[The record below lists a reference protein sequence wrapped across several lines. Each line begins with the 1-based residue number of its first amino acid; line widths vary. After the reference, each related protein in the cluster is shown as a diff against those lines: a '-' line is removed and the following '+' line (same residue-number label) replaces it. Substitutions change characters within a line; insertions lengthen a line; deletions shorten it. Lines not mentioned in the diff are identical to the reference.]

1 MGPPCI
7 IVCKVVFSILLSA
20 QKMIKHVSMG
30 IFLTAAIAFLFI
42 VLAIWQILGNSDETS
57 PDDKKKRLSPYILL
71 SMAFHLVCSLNEGS
85 MVTLRAPFA
94 VLVGLTAYCSMCFLT
109 LSDGGMKMIVLAV
122 VVTGIS
128 FGLYDILHLFSG
140 CPVLPELFYRSG
152 TVCLPL
158 IISILYSYGIY
169 RRLKSIKAVVRLGST
184 WTTVCLCVDSIYVNV
199 LLGVSVVFCFFNK
212 VSGACGQLGIMM
224 YTLSLVLF
232 QCALVTR
239 ISRSSAFVLWTEH
252 ERKIIEAM
260 QLSRTDSI
268 GDTAGSEALYKG
280 IYARILEYFEAEKP
294 YLKHDLTIND
304 VVSVVFTNKLYI
316 SKAISQY
323 AGRNF
328 CQFVN
333 YYRVLHAVELF
344 REDTSL
350 KIVDMATK
358 SGFNS
363 SVSFSMA
370 FRLYMGEKPGDW
382 CRKERSLLEKRK
394 K

>member
-1 MGPPCI
+1 MI
-7 IVCKVVFSILLSA
+7 ICKVVFSILLSA
-20 QKMIKHVSMG
+20 QETIKYVFMG
-30 IFLTAAIAFLFI
+30 IFLTAAIAFVFTS
-42 VLAIWQILGNSDETS
+42 LAIGQILGNSEETY

-71 SMAFHLVCSLNEGS
+71 SMAFHLVCSLHNGNI
-85 MVTLRAPFA
+85 MTFRTPFA
-94 VLVGLTAYCSMCFLT
+94 VLVGLTAYCSLCFLT
-109 LSDGGMKMIVLAV
+109 LSDGIMKMIVLAV

-140 CPVLPELFYRSG
+140 CPVLPELFYVSG
-152 TVCLPL
+152 TVSMPL
-158 IISILYSYGIY
+158 IISMLYVYGIY
-169 RRLKSIKAVVRLGST
+169 SRLKSIKTVVRLSST

-199 LLGVSVVFCFFNK
+199 LLGVSVMFYFFNM
-212 VSGACGQLGIMM
+212 VYGVCGQWGIMI
-224 YTLSLVLF
+224 YTLSLALF

-239 ISRSSAFVLWTEH
+239 VSKSSAFVLWTEH

-280 IYARILEYFEAEKP
+280 IYERVLEYFEAEKP

>member
-1 MGPPCI
+1 M
-7 IVCKVVFSILLSA
+7 VCKVVFSILLSA
-20 QKMIKHVSMG
+20 QKTIKHVSMG
-30 IFLTAAIAFLFI
+30 IFLTAAIAFLFT
-42 VLAIWQILGNSDETS
+42 VLAIGQILENSDEIS

-71 SMAFHLVCSLNEGS
+71 SMAFHLVCSLHDGD
-85 MVTLRAPFA
+85 MLTFRIPFA
-94 VLVGLTAYCSMCFLT
+94 VLVGLTAYCCLCFLP
-109 LSDGGMKMIVLAV
+109 LSDRSIRMIVLV
-122 VVTGIS
+122 VVVAGIS
-128 FGLYDILHLFSG
+128 FGLYDILHLFSE
-140 CPVLPELFYRSG
+140 CPLIPDLFYVSG
-152 TVCLPL
+152 TVAMSLT
-158 IISILYSYGIY
+158 ISMIYIYGIY
-169 RRLKSIKAVVRLGST
+169 SRLKSIKSVVRFGSA
-184 WTTVCLCVDSIYVNV
+184 WTTLCLCVDSVYVNI
-199 LLGVSVVFCFFNK
+199 LLSISVIFYFLNIISVTCRQW
-212 VSGACGQLGIMM
+212 SILI
-224 YTLSLVLF
+224 YTLLLALF

-239 ISRSSAFVLWTEH
+239 VSKSSAFVLWVEH

-260 QLSRTDSI
+260 QLSRMDSI

-280 IYARILEYFEAEKP
+280 IYERVLEYFETEKP
-294 YLKHDLTIND
+294 YLRHDLTIND

-333 YYRVLHAVELF
+333 YYRVLYAVELF

-382 CRKERSLLEKRK
+382 CRKERSLSEKRK